1 MGVQQDRTI
10 RPGSL
15 HYRQIIG
22 TWNWKAPQNVNR
34 QKLIAY
40 GAIPIGTTLLMID
53 MQFSGIDLLRNII
66 APSIDGIYANSQRE
80 LGLLENLQNIVLLA
94 MIIIC
99 VMGFRKKTFWL
110 EKAGLGFIACCTLF
124 LLLEEMDYG
133 LHFYELIR
141 GIKADEAIQDRNFH
155 NVGDR
160 TQTLK
165 QLGDIGLI
173 LIFVIAPFALMKSRN
188 RYIQYLLPDRYSV
201 ITLAG
206 SLILSSLAHWL
217 NDHGYAE
224 EGVFKSN
231 ISEFREYQTYWLC
244 MLYVRELALK
254 RNLYPQDNSETS
266 EDTDPLETS

>member
-1 MGVQQDRTI
+1 M
-10 RPGSL
+10 
-15 HYRQIIG
+15 
-22 TWNWKAPQNVNR
+22 NR

-40 GAIPIGTTLLMID
+40 GAIPIGTTLLMIG

-66 APSIDGIYANSQRE
+66 APSIDGIYSNSQRE
-80 LGLLENLQNIVLLA
+80 LGLLENLQNVVLIA
-94 MIIIC
+94 VIIIC
-99 VMGFRKKTFWL
+99 VIGFRKKTYWL
-110 EKAGLGFIACCTLF
+110 EKVGLGFIGCCTLF

-133 LHFYELIR
+133 LHFYELLR
-141 GIKADEAIQDRNFH
+141 GIQANEAVQDRNFH

-173 LIFVIAPFALMKSRN
+173 VIFVIAPFALMKSRN
-188 RYIQYLLPDRYSV
+188 RYIRHFLPDRYSV

-206 SLILSSLAHWL
+206 SLVLSSLAHWL
-217 NDHGYAE
+217 NDHGFAE

-244 MLYVRELALK
+244 MLYVLELALK
-254 RNLYPQDNSETS
+254 RSLDPQDNSKADDETAS
-266 EDTDPLETS
+266 LESP